1 MNRRDFLKMAGCSA
15 IAVSTP
21 GFLSAVDAPAGKLNF
36 LVILTD
42 DQRFS
47 AMRVAGCNEIITPA
61 MDKLAAD
68 GVDFVQATIMGG
80 QHGAICV
87 PSRAQLMTGASLYR
101 CKGGIP
107 EDFVTMPQQL
117 RQNGYTTFV
126 TGKWHNDEASLL
138 RSFESGKAIYHG
150 GMSDHFKSTVTDIV
164 GGESVNKHE
173 ITEFDAEVFANAT
186 IEFLKNRPK
195 DKPLFAYLAFKT
207 PHDPRVVPEKY
218 HKMYDASKIT
228 LPPNFLPEHPFDNGE
243 LKVRDEMLAGFPR
256 KPDEIREH
264 IAAYYAATTATDDQI
279 ERVLKTLEELN
290 LVRNTVVV
298 FAGDNGLAVGQ
309 HGLMGKQS
317 LYEHSCR
324 IPLIMRGPGI
334 PKSRSSEALC
344 QIYDVCPTLLAM
356 AGVQVPAS
364 VDGRDLGPIIRGEK
378 QEIRDATV
386 HAYREVQRAVR
397 TRDAKLIEYLV
408 QEKRTTQLFNLKDDP
423 WETKNLADDP
433 AHAGLLAKMREK
445 LEQLRK
451 EYDVLPLGQNIA
463 VAKKGQKAKSS
474 KTGK

>member
-1 MNRRDFLKMAGCSA
+1 MNRRNFLKMTGLG
-15 IAVSTP
+15 ILAVSASQ
-21 GFLSAVDAPAGKLNF
+21 LAGASEAAGNKLNF

-47 AMRVAGCNEIITPA
+47 ALRAAGCNEIITPA
-61 MDKLAAD
+61 MDRL
-68 GVDFVQATIMGG
+68 GVEGVNFVQANIMGG

-117 RQNGYTTFV
+117 RQNGYATFM
-126 TGKWHNDEASLL
+126 TGKWHNDEESLL
-138 RSFESGKAIYHG
+138 RSFEYGKAIYHG
-150 GMSDHFKSTVTDIV
+150 GMSDHFKFSVTDISK
-164 GGESVNKHE
+164 GQSVNKRE
-173 ITEFDAEVFANAT
+173 ITEFDAEIFANLT

-195 DKPLFAYLAFKT
+195 DRPFFAYLAFKT

-218 HKMYDASKIT
+218 HKMYDAAKLT
-228 LPPNFLPEHPFDNGE
+228 LPPNFMPEHPFDNGDM
-243 LKVRDEMLAGFPR
+243 KVRDEMLAGFPR
-256 KPDEIREH
+256 KQDEIREH

-279 ERVLKTLEELN
+279 DRVLKMLEGLG
-290 LVRNTVVV
+290 LTDNTVVV

-334 PKSRSSEALC
+334 PKGKSSEALC

-356 AGVQVPAS
+356 AGVQVPSS

-378 QEIRDATV
+378 QEMRDATV
-386 HAYREVQRAVR
+386 HAYRELQRAVR
-397 TRDAKLIEYLV
+397 TRDTKLIEYLV
-408 QEKRTTQLFNLKDDP
+408 QGKRTTQLFNLKDDP
-423 WETKNLADDP
+423 WETKNLADDS
-433 AHAGLLAKMREK
+433 AYAGLLAKMREK
-445 LEQLRK
+445 LGQLMK
-451 EYDVLPLGQNIA
+451 EYEVLPLGQNIT
-463 VAKKGQKAKSS
+463 VAKKGQKS
-474 KTGK
+474 KGRKL